1 MCADSFKVDR
11 KMAAE
16 LKIKELDE
24 YNRNPSV
31 GKLAHEGFNLIT
43 I

>member
-16 LKIKELDE
+16 VKIKELDE
-24 YNRNPSV
+24 YNRNPSL
-31 GKLAHEGFNLIT
+31 GKFAREGFNLIT